1 MKINN
6 EENKLKKL
14 FDFLDSRLL
23 IDKLIDLILIFVG
36 LLCALSV
43 ENYIE
48 NNENKKKYIKS
59 LTSIHSELENNLL
72 LNEGNDNASKELFNF
87 YREIGKAMNNQRWED
102 VGGIKKINE
111 IELYQYENRKF
122 STLNQDK
129 FYNKDLLSDIIHIYS
144 MNNELTNNNN
154 DLKETLNRLNK
165 TYFDLR
171 FKYLYANAEDVVNPY
186 SDYNYDF
193 NLFEKIYFTKIANS
207 TLDYK
212 ETGKRIMNSIENE
225 LNTYGIDI
233 INSSTYSNYY
243 WLCNTALKLGKYEL
257 SNEYASKG
265 LNKINKKFID
275 MTEDEKSY
283 FGRLHSKS
291 VINYIKLCEDSV
303 LNFNELD
310 SIIFNSI
317 KMWELSN
324 IYHFQCISYKTKYF
338 FIKNDYENFMKN
350 LNYYFE
356 NEYDPYFIASYFP
369 AWKGFLER
377 EECKILIEKNYPE
390 FKFEDLVNVKTV
402 SDF

>member
-1 MKINN
+1 MKTNN

-48 NNENKKKYIKS
+48 NNENKKQYIKS

-87 YREIGKAMNNQRWED
+87 YREIGRAMNNQKWED
-102 VGGIKKINE
+102 VGGIQKINE
-111 IELYQYENRKF
+111 IELYQYDNKKF
-122 STLNQDK
+122 STLNQNN

-144 MNNELTNNNN
+144 MNNDLTNNINE
-154 DLKETLNRLNK
+154 LQETLNRLNK

-212 ETGKRIMNSIENE
+212 EALTIVLIKKWLIMI
-225 LNTYGIDI
+225 
-233 INSSTYSNYY
+233 
-243 WLCNTALKLGKYEL
+243 
-257 SNEYASKG
+257 
-265 LNKINKKFID
+265 
-275 MTEDEKSY
+275 
-283 FGRLHSKS
+283 
-291 VINYIKLCEDSV
+291 
-303 LNFNELD
+303 
-310 SIIFNSI
+310 
-317 KMWELSN
+317 
-324 IYHFQCISYKTKYF
+324 
-338 FIKNDYENFMKN
+338 
-350 LNYYFE
+350 
-356 NEYDPYFIASYFP
+356 
-369 AWKGFLER
+369 
-377 EECKILIEKNYPE
+377 
-390 FKFEDLVNVKTV
+390 
-402 SDF
+402 